1 VASPRFTILL
11 LLLVSATAA
20 ACREEKPRPIV
31 IDGNLLTVYNETRD
45 EWRDIEI
52 WVNDHYRVT
61 KSSMAAGERMSVP
74 LDAFV
79 EAYGRRF
86 DWRRQPVFGVE
97 VTAKAAGRSDV
108 KIDWGKG
115 RRR

>member
-1 VASPRFTILL
+1 MSDNV
-11 LLLVSATAA
+11 
-20 ACREEKPRPIV
+20 
-31 IDGNLLTVYNETRD
+31 LTVHNYTDQAWSNV
-45 EWRDIEI
+45 EI

-61 KSSMAAGERMSVP
+61 RSTVGAGERFGVP

-79 EAYGRRF
+79 EGFGRRF

-97 VTAKAAGRSDV
+97 VTAKSADGHDV
-108 KIDWGKG
+108 KFDWGKG